1 MTTLT
6 ALPSD
11 IWVLL
16 TQASGDNDQCLA
28 LAEALDAPFLVKRLD
43 WHVLDASEDRAIV
56 RDLLADAPHAERW
69 RRSLGLH
76 APWPRMVV
84 CCGRR
89 SDRIGFWIKQQSG
102 GQTKVVSIGRARRAV
117 EAYDLLLAPPQFAV
131 PRRSNVIPLP
141 LPLARRRPHH
151 DDPGA
156 HQTNAHSNIVPVPK
170 PWFTILLGGEV
181 KQFAATRRTLSEAAR
196 LAQLAADRHGG
207 SVVVSSSRRTPPELL
222 AALEG
227 MLHRPH
233 VHRWS
238 SSNAAENP
246 YDALLHQSAALF
258 VTADSA
264 SMILDGCAS
273 GTPTYV
279 IEYPE
284 RFDFVR
290 RWRRSAFR
298 AMQWVIS
305 QCRRGLPRTGDR
317 LSWIQDWLHARR
329 ILRYP
334 RDMRLFH
341 ASVYSLGLAR
351 PVTDFDPAILPERRV
366 ANDLTEASGLPDV
379 VARCRALA

>member
-1 MTTLT
+1 M
-6 ALPSD
+6 
-11 IWVLL
+11 
-16 TQASGDNDQCLA
+16 
-28 LAEALDAPFLVKRLD
+28 LDS
-43 WHVLDASEDRAIV
+43 SEDRAIV
-56 RDLLADAPHAERW
+56 RDLLAETPHAEQW

-89 SDRIGFWIKQQSG
+89 SVRLGFWIKLQSG
-102 GQTKVVSIGRARRAV
+102 GRTKIVSIGRARRAV
-117 EAYDLLLAPPQFAV
+117 AAYDLLLAPPQFAI
-131 PRRSNVIPLP
+131 PPRSNVIPLP

-151 DDPGA
+151 DSPYA
-156 HQTNAHSNIVPVPK
+156 HGTDAASNIVPVPK

-181 KQFAATRRTLSEAAR
+181 KQFAASRRALLEVTR
-196 LAQLAADRHGG
+196 LAQIAADRHGG

-222 AALEG
+222 AAVEG
-227 MLHRPH
+227 MLRRPH

-238 SSNAAENP
+238 RSSGAANP
-246 YDALLHQSAALF
+246 YEALLHQSAALF

-279 IEYPE
+279 IQYRE
-284 RFDFVR
+284 RLDFVR
-290 RWRRSAFR
+290 RSRRAAFR
-298 AMQWVIS
+298 SIQRMIA
-305 QCRRGLPRTGDR
+305 QCRRVLPRIGDR
-317 LSWIQDWLHARR
+317 LGRLQDWLHARH

-351 PVTDFDPAILPERRV
+351 PVTDFDPAVLPERRV
-366 ANDLTEASGLPDV
+366 ANDLAEASGLRDV

>member
-1 MTTLT
+1 MNTLT
-6 ALPSD
+6 ALQSD

-28 LAEALDAPFLVKRLD
+28 LAEALDAPYLVKRLD
-43 WHVLDASEDRAIV
+43 WHVLDAPDDRAIV
-56 RDLLADAPHAERW
+56 RGLLADTPRAERW
-69 RRSLGLH
+69 RCSLGLH

-102 GQTKVVSIGRARRAV
+102 GRTKVVSIGRARRAV
-117 EAYDLLLAPPQFAV
+117 AAYDLLLAPPQFAI
-131 PRRSNVIPLP
+131 PQRSNVISLP

-151 DDPGA
+151 DRLYARGPDV
-156 HQTNAHSNIVPVPK
+156 HSNVVPVPK

-181 KQFAATRRTLSEAAR
+181 KQFAASRRALLEVTRR
-196 LAQLAADRHGG
+196 AQAAADRHGG

-222 AALEG
+222 AAVEG
-227 MLHRPH
+227 MLNRPH

-238 SSNAAENP
+238 PSNGAENP
-246 YDALLHQSAALF
+246 YEALLHQSAALF

-284 RFDFVR
+284 RLDIVR
-290 RWRRSAFR
+290 RWRRRAFR
-298 AMQWVIS
+298 LVQGLIAR
-305 QCRRGLPRTGDR
+305 CRRGLPRTGDR
-317 LSWIQDWLHARR
+317 LGRLQDWLHARGV
-329 ILRYP
+329 LRYP

-351 PVTDFDPAILPERRV
+351 PLTDFDPAVLPERRV
-366 ANDLTEASGLPDV
+366 ANDLAEASGLRDA
-379 VARCRALA
+379 VARCRDLA